1 MPNSLDF
8 LGRFK
13 NPALQD
19 EFILYCTQQRP
30 KISFGLITLVLLTW
44 AISESILCTWFAEEE
59 PDEKARQLIF
69 GWISLI
75 LSFIV
80 LTICILLSFP
90 IFQFQNRFIYSY
102 LQVIFII
109 SINSVFIVKAIKHIS
124 FGSTECNPPEYNV
137 IKMVTAGLPANVSQS
152 DLDTMYTILESSN
165 FLPDCPSSE
174 SFWTLLSDQA
184 VLLISLCPQLLMAII
199 YEPRLYILWGCNFPT
214 AALILYSRYVSAFN
228 LLPILTFLIMIAILL
243 RELHSQRVQSF
254 LDQKKIQHL
263 LEENERKA
271 DATHATEMRHMIGN
285 VAHDLKTVSPN
296 HFNDFNCNVFFS
308 L

>member
-1 MPNSLDF
+1 MEKVGCKTVIPVEGFRVMTFIVQCLQSVKDMKKMPNSLDF

-13 NPALQD
+13 NPALQE

-30 KISFGLITLVLLTW
+30 KISFALITLVLLTW

-124 FGSTECNPPEYNV
+124 FGFY
-137 IKMVTAGLPANVSQS
+137 
-152 DLDTMYTILESSN
+152 
-165 FLPDCPSSE
+165 
-174 SFWTLLSDQA
+174 
-184 VLLISLCPQLLMAII
+184 
-199 YEPRLYILWGCNFPT
+199 PR
-214 AALILYSRYVSAFN
+214 
-228 LLPILTFLIMIAILL
+228 
-243 RELHSQRVQSF
+243 E
-254 LDQKKIQHL
+254 D
-263 LEENERKA
+263 
-271 DATHATEMRHMIGN
+271 
-285 VAHDLKTVSPN
+285 
-296 HFNDFNCNVFFS
+296 
-308 L
+308 